1 MTGKEKRQNGF
12 TIVEV
17 LIALAIGA
25 IVMTALYW
33 AYTAVVG
40 SMGKSR
46 QVSDLYQTARV
57 VLSNIRREI
66 SGAYQPLFAEDVLLF
81 EGRDERSRG
90 MENDSLNLV
99 STTCQ
104 RGAEEEVGYD
114 SFELGYYLGEGGDRG
129 YLKMR
134 RLPFYNLEEP
144 FTEGEELTLAENV
157 RSLDFKYFDGEE
169 WLEEWNPDEE
179 DYLPLAVKITIG
191 VGGKDDPNPRRF
203 STTAYL
209 PMGGNREEEAE
220 EEEK

>member
-1 MTGKEKRQNGF
+1 MIRQGKSPKGF
-12 TIVEV
+12 TIVEI

-40 SMGKSR
+40 SMGNCR
-46 QVSDLYQTARV
+46 QVSDTYQTARV

-66 SGAYQPLFAEDVLLF
+66 SGTYQPLFAEDQLLF
-81 EGRDERSRG
+81 EGKDEWSRG
-90 MENDSLNLV
+90 LENDSLNLV

-114 SFELGYYLGEGGDRG
+114 SFELGYYLGEGEDRG

-169 WLEEWNPDEE
+169 WKEEWNPDEE
-179 DYLPLAVKITIG
+179 DYLPLAVRITIG
-191 VGGKDDPNPRRF
+191 LGEKDDPNPRRF

-209 PMGGNREEEAE
+209 PLGGNREEEEAE
-220 EEEK
+220 EE